1 MSDKKKKDPA
11 LAATLP
17 GHKRKARDDDEKP
30 VPKPDTSAKVPAR
43 NATYPP
49 DRWDKE
55 DAVFSSAMPRQEA
68 YGEDGGAATAD
79 GSPRIPESQ
88 ARAILN
94 ARFHAAGA
102 KLEQDYAFRS
112 RDLIVHLDGYDAT
125 RCLGYSYLSHG
136 DADVV
141 TDFDE
146 ATEMAFE
153 QLAREGKAFVLVV
166 HDVDVPSIDALES
179 RIDGFFAQMKAATE
193 DTQQF

>member
-17 GHKRKARDDDEKP
+17 GRKRKAEVVDDNKP
-30 VPKPDTSAKVPAR
+30 AGNASATAPSR
-43 NATYPP
+43 TATYPP
-49 DRWDKE
+49 ARWDKE
-55 DAVFSSAMPRQEA
+55 DAVISSAMPRQEA
-68 YGEDGGAATAD
+68 YGDDAGAATSD
-79 GSPRIPESQ
+79 GAKRIPESQ

-94 ARFHAAGA
+94 ARFHTAGA
-102 KLEQDYAFRS
+102 ALEPDYAFRS
-112 RDLIVHLDGYDAT
+112 RDLIVHLDGYDPA
-125 RCLGYSYLSHG
+125 RSLGYAYLSHG

-153 QLAREGKAFVLVV
+153 QLAREGKAFVLIV

-179 RIDGFFAQMKAATE
+179 RIDGFFTQMQAATE